1 MRVNYAY
8 RCYVCAVM
16 PEWSLERVGDAVC
29 TWACG
34 AHLQTVMREM
44 QRPWE
49 VSEIHVRPF
58 ERRTKVYKRDDGK
71 WIAVCL
77 RCDPRAWQPADDWA
91 GALQL
96 ACFHVELWHAKE
108 PQDAASEANGGIA

>member
-16 PEWSLERVGDAVC
+16 PEWNLERVGDAVC

-34 AHLQTVMREM
+34 EHLQTTMRAM

-49 VSEIHVRPF
+49 VSEIRVHPF

-71 WIAVCL
+71 WIVVCL
-77 RCDPRAWQPADDWA
+77 RCEPRAWDTAEEWDHAWKMA
-91 GALQL
+91 R
-96 ACFHVELWHAKE
+96 FHVSVWHSE
-108 PQDAASEANGGIA
+108 NAAPVGQEEVA

>member
-1 MRVNYAY
+1 MRVCYAY
-8 RCYVCAVM
+8 RCYVCAVV

-34 AHLQTVMREM
+34 RHLQTTMREM

-49 VSEIHVRPF
+49 VSEIHVHPF

-71 WIAVCL
+71 WISVCL
-77 RCDPRAWQPADDWA
+77 KCKPRAWDQLDTWAD
-91 GALQL
+91 ALAVAL
-96 ACFHVELWHAKE
+96 LHASVWHAKE
-108 PQDAASEANGGIA
+108 PEGADAVRPER